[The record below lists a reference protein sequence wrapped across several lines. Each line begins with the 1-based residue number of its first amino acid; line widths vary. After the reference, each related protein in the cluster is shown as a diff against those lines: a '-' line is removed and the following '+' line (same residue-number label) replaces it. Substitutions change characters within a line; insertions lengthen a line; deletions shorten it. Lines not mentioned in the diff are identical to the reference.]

1 MATVGNLF
9 VNVRGRTGGFVRDM
23 KRAHKSIKKD
33 FYRNEALAREA
44 VLSAASKSL
53 DAAIEGR
60 SPAII
65 KRRAEQLAQARSRLA
80 IARSRPERLATR
92 RRLIA
97 AKERG
102 EAARAFLAREA
113 KALIPLVFGV
123 PAAALALVVRQ
134 GVKAFTSASQFAV
147 MGPQGGRVVE
157 ANVGKMLDA
166 MAFARRGDVSNVMAK
181 TAELERA
188 NANLWREVGLQ
199 FQIVMNAVMES
210 IGLSMSD
217 YMAPPVRG
225 DPGFVPGAVDQR
237 AIMLLKQRQAQI
249 AGQEFMRQAFGP
261 YFGGYDS

>member
-23 KRAHKSIKKD
+23 KRAHKSVRKD
-33 FYRNEALAREA
+33 FYVNEAMAMQNLRKARERVGFLNLA
-44 VLSAASKSL
+44 SPERFAAGMKGLRVSEARLSIAKNRP
-53 DAAIEGR
+53 G
-60 SPAII
+60 
-65 KRRAEQLAQARSRLA
+65 RLA
-80 IARSRPERLATR
+80 ERR
-92 RRLIA
+92 GLIA

-134 GVKAFTSASQFAV
+134 GVKAFTSASRFAV
-147 MGPQGGRVVE
+147 MGPQGGRVVG
-157 ANVGKMLDA
+157 ANVGKMMDE
-166 MAFARRGDVSNVMAK
+166 MAFAQRPDVSNVMAK

-210 IGLSMSD
+210 LGLSMSD
-217 YMAPPVRG
+217 YMSPAIKG
-225 DPGFVPGAVDQR
+225 DAGFVPGAVDER
-237 AIMLLKQRQAQI
+237 ARMLLKQRQAQI